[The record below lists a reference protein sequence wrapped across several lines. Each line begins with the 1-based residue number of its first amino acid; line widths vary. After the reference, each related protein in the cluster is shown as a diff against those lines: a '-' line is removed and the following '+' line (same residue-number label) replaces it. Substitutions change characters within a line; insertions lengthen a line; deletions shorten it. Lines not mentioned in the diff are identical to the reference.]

1 MLDAR
6 EPVVQNPV
14 CPNNSGTIS
23 NCYYDS
29 DIFKVGTTPNQIDN
43 PDEENI
49 IPRTNFQLKTLN
61 GVTGTEFKPLN
72 NKATRTGRNTYDW
85 TYPRIYGFIG
95 MGTELSLIH
104 I

>member
-72 NKATRTGRNTYDW
+72 NKTTRTGRNTYDR
-85 TYPRIYGFIG
+85 TYPRIYGIIG
-95 MGTELSLIH
+95 
-104 I
+104 

>member
-49 IPRTNFQLKTLN
+49 IP
-61 GVTGTEFKPLN
+61 
-72 NKATRTGRNTYDW
+72 
-85 TYPRIYGFIG
+85 
-95 MGTELSLIH
+95 
-104 I
+104 